1 MANLYFN
8 TSKNPENYRFQ
19 EKFQESDYTL
29 TLLKWIQID
38 LNLTLARKPQ
48 TQLPLNVCTSQLC
61 ILDLKVKPEQYKLL
75 KSYKFENLN

>member
-29 TLLKWIQID
+29 TLLKMD
-38 LNLTLARKPQ
+38 SNRPQ
-48 TQLPLNVCTSQLC
+48 PDPNPETSHTT
-61 ILDLKVKPEQYKLL
+61 
-75 KSYKFENLN
+75 SFECVH